1 MKTLDRYVIR
11 EILPPLFLSLL
22 IFTFILEIPPV
33 MQQLEQ
39 LVAKGVPWGVAGR
52 ILLTLIPQALGL
64 TIPMALLVG
73 LLIGLGRMSND
84 REAVA
89 LLACGVSPYRLLRP
103 VLGLALIGA
112 VAHLYVMI
120 RAIPDAN
127 QTFRE
132 ITYDIVSKRVE
143 NDVQPQVFF
152 EDFPG
157 WVLYARDVPQGGSGW
172 KDVLVADTHKP
183 EAPVLYLARQGR
195 LILDRARRTVDLV
208 LQDGTQYSTTGTS
221 GRETQTYRFPKE
233 LIVALDPETVFPRME
248 LQRGINELTIT
259 NLRKLAADK
268 LKAGFPAHTE
278 IIAIQQKFSFPFAC
292 LVFAV
297 IGLALGLTVAREG
310 KLAGFVVGIA
320 VIFAYYVLMYLA
332 DSIAKGYYL
341 TAKAEG
347 TLAIAQLARWVPN
360 IVLLPLGIIALIW
373 RARWAEGRLPF
384 RSINRVGSW
393 IVERW
398 RRRRAENEQTGTSG
412 LGPRASDLGART
424 SDLGPR
430 ASDLGPR
437 ASDLGSRKKDTVLV
451 IRVPRLT
458 WLSPNILD
466 RYISRIYLRTAA
478 IAFAALLGLFYIST
492 FIDRADKIFK
502 GQASTAK
509 VAVLL
514 AYSTPQFIYYVI
526 PIAALLSVLV
536 TFGLLSRTSELS
548 VMKACGISLYRIAA
562 PLLLLA
568 MAWSGILFGL
578 EQQVMARANRRADA
592 LDAEIRGRP
601 PRTFNPLTRRWLIAR
616 DGAIYHYSYFD
627 PARLALDNLTIYRPA
642 TDAWQ
647 LASQTFAQHAT
658 WSDGQW
664 QAVNGWEQHFT
675 GRGAR
680 WQAVPQRS
688 LTLEPPDYFETEQP
702 LAEMMTVRQL
712 KNFIDELSASG
723 FNIVPLSVELQKKIA
738 FPFVTVVM
746 TLLAVPFGMTT
757 GKRGTLYGIGIGI
770 VIALTYW
777 TAVGAF
783 AAVGKAGLLSPGL
796 AGWAPNVLAAGG
808 AAYLLLTA
816 RT

>member
-1 MKTLDRYVIR
+1 
-11 EILPPLFLSLL
+11 
-22 IFTFILEIPPV
+22 

-39 LVAKGVPWGVAGR
+39 LVAKGVPWSVAGR

-64 TIPMALLVG
+64 TIPMSLLVG

-103 VLGLALIGA
+103 VLGLAFVGALI
-112 VAHLYVMI
+112 HLYVMI
-120 RAIPDAN
+120 WAIPDAN

-157 WVLYARDVPQGGSGW
+157 WVLYARDVPQGGGGW
-172 KDVLVADTHKP
+172 KDVLVADTHKA

-195 LILDRARRTVDLV
+195 LILDREKRTVDLV
-208 LQDGTQYSTTGTS
+208 LQDGTQYSNTGPG
-221 GRETQTYRFPKE
+221 GRETQIYRFPKE
-233 LIVALDPETVFPRME
+233 LIVGLDPETVFPRME
-248 LQRGINELTIT
+248 LQRGINELPIT
-259 NLRKLAADK
+259 ELRKLAADK
-268 LKAGFPAHTE
+268 LKAGFPAHPE

-310 KLAGFVVGIA
+310 KLAGFVVGIG

-332 DSIAKGYYL
+332 DSVAKGYYNS
-341 TAKAEG
+341 ARAEG
-347 TLAIAQLARWVPN
+347 TLAVAQLARWVPN
-360 IVLLPLGIIALIW
+360 IVLLPLGIVALIW

-384 RSINRVGSW
+384 RSINALGSW
-393 IVERW
+393 MLERW
-398 RRRRAENEQTGTSG
+398 KQRTASFGSPRTASAAPQSARRRSGT
-412 LGPRASDLGART
+412 LII
-424 SDLGPR
+424 
-430 ASDLGPR
+430 
-437 ASDLGSRKKDTVLV
+437 V
-451 IRVPRLT
+451 RVPRMT
-458 WLSPNILD
+458 WLAPNILD

-478 IAFAALLGLFYIST
+478 ISFAALLGLFYIST

-502 GQASTAK
+502 GQATTAK
-509 VAVLL
+509 VAILL

-562 PLLLLA
+562 PLLLLSI
-568 MAWSGILFGL
+568 AWSAILFGL

-627 PARLALDNLTIYRPA
+627 PSRLALDNLAIYRPA
-642 TDAWQ
+642 KDRWQ
-647 LASQTFAQHAT
+647 LVSQSFAQHVT

-664 QAVNGWEQHFT
+664 QAVNGWEQDFT
-675 GRGAR
+675 GSAAHWRP
-680 WQAVPQRS
+680 VPQRS
-688 LTLEPPDYFETEQP
+688 LTLEAPDYFETEQP
-702 LAEMMTVRQL
+702 LAEMMTVPQL
-712 KNFIDELSASG
+712 KDFIDDLSASG
-723 FNIVPLSVELQKKIA
+723 FNITPLSVELQKKIA
-738 FPFVTVVM
+738 FPFVTFVM

-770 VIALTYW
+770 VIALSYW
-777 TAVGAF
+777 FAVGAF
-783 AAVGKAGLLSPGL
+783 AAVGKAGLLGPVL